1 MANPFDKVSDFLD
14 DIVPNEIKPYLGTL
28 AATAVP
34 GLLPIPGGGLGGFL
48 AGAGTDVLMQKLLY
62 GSDED
67 RDTDYLSAGM
77 SGALAG
83 LANLNVDRRTV
94 DLKKAGVTDRGVDF
108 NKTNKDLILEAQ
120 AMGIDPK
127 LSISDLSNLD
137 AQAPRFT
144 ATSGVKTNADLLA
157 RLNAK
162 EAFPG
167 KGNYFASDFQQGL
180 KDFATPFGVDNKPF
194 NLSEIGASGASLKD
208 VGKELLST
216 SSMLQL
222 GQTPSQMKNAAD
234 ALKDAER
241 RYQEYLDQ
249 LSADQR
255 ASVEEDRQA
264 RISAYKEYLGL
275 AGYSNEEIDKALFQ
289 AGHIGEG
296 ETVYAARG
304 GRIGFD
310 VGGDTGG
317 KTDNMG
323 IGNYIEAEK
332 VRAEYTDKL
341 KRMLQAE
348 RVKMKMNDPGLM
360 RFANAL
366 MPGGEGFYTKQEM
379 RFPDMEAR
387 YKANIEKMK
396 MDQAKDDYEKDQ
408 IKKQLR
414 KDEFDDIVN
423 MIDDRF
429 SDNREQRK
437 MASVGGRMTSE
448 GDPISPDVPEG
459 MQMDLRPGGF
469 IPLGTKPKADDVP
482 AMVGKNEFVLND
494 EAVSGIGKMLTGKPD
509 PRAGARALYDL
520 QSKMEAIV

>member
-1 MANPFDKVSDFLD
+1 MSG
-14 DIVPNEIKPYLGTL
+14 I
-28 AATAVP
+28 
-34 GLLPIPGGGLGGFL
+34 LGGFANMNPAKRRVNL
-48 AGAGTDVLMQKLLY
+48 EKAGIEANPNFGKTPLSQEAYVKAMQDQGFTNISPADYQKYAAGFGGTEFTGITGADTNTKLL
-62 GSDED
+62 D
-67 RDTDYLSAGM
+67 RLNIQDVNDPSRALVGKESAGFM
-77 SGALAG
+77 
-83 LANLNVDRRTV
+83 NV
-94 DLKKAGVTDRGVDF
+94 LK
-108 NKTNKDLILEAQ
+108 
-120 AMGIDPK
+120 
-127 LSISDLSNLD
+127 SDV
-137 AQAPRFT
+137 A
-144 ATSGVKTNADLLA
+144 
-157 RLNAK
+157 
-162 EAFPG
+162 
-167 KGNYFASDFQQGL
+167 QGL
-180 KDFATPFGVDNKPF
+180 KDFATPFDFRGM
-194 NLSEIGASGASLKD
+194 GASENPFMD

-216 SSMLQL
+216 ATLAQV
-222 GQTPSQMKNAAD
+222 GQTPSQVKNAAD

-264 RISAYKEYLGL
+264 RIAAYKQYMGL
-275 AGYSNEEIDKALFQ
+275 AGYSNEEIDTALFQ
-289 AGHIGEG
+289 AGHIGQG
-296 ETVYAARG
+296 ETVYAAKG

-332 VRAEYTDKL
+332 VRTEYTDKL

-348 RVKMKMNDPGLM
+348 QVKMKMNDPGLM

-414 KDEFDDIVN
+414 KNEFDDIVN

-494 EAVSGIGKMLTGKPD
+494 EAVSGIGKLLTGQPD

>member
-1 MANPFDKVSDFLD
+1 MPFHDKVADFLD
-14 DIVPNEIKPYLGTL
+14 DVIPNEIKPYVGT
-28 AATAVP
+28 AVATA
-34 GLLPIPGGGLGGFL
+34 IPFGGGIAGGFL
-48 AGAGTDVLMQKLLY
+48 GAAGTDILMQKLLY

-77 SGALAG
+77 SGILGG
-83 LANLNVDRRTV
+83 LKNLNVAPREV
-94 DLKKAGVTDRGVDF
+94 NLKKAGIQETGIQSGTPLTQAQYVANMQGQGFTNLSPTDYQQYLTNFSGPKFEGIPGV
-108 NKTNKDLILEAQ
+108 N
-120 AMGIDPK
+120 
-127 LSISDLSNLD
+127 
-137 AQAPRFT
+137 
-144 ATSGVKTNADLLA
+144 TNADLLA
-157 RLNAK
+157 RLNAGK
-162 EAFPG
+162 ATATTG
-167 KGNYFASDFQQGL
+167 KGNYFASDFKQGL
-180 KDFATPFGVDNKPF
+180 KDFATPFDFEG
-194 NLSEIGASGASLKD
+194 IGASETPFKD
-208 VGKELLST
+208 IGTELLST

-222 GQTPSQMKNAAD
+222 GQTPSQVKNAAD

-264 RISAYKEYLGL
+264 RIAAYKQYMGL
-275 AGYSNEEIDKALFQ
+275 AGYSNEEIDTALFQ
-289 AGHIGEG
+289 AGHIGQG
-296 ETVYAARG
+296 ETVYAAKG

-332 VRAEYTDKL
+332 VRTEYTDKL

-348 RVKMKMNDPGLM
+348 QVKMKMNDPGLM

-494 EAVSGIGKMLTGKPD
+494 EAVSGIGKLLTGQPD

>member
-1 MANPFDKVSDFLD
+1 MPFHDKVADFLD
-14 DIVPNEIKPYLGTL
+14 DVIPNEIKPYLGT
-28 AATAVP
+28 AAAAYAGP
-34 GLLPIPGGGLGGFL
+34 AIGGMFGGGILQNFL
-48 AGAGTDVLMQKLLY
+48 AGAGSDILTQQLIY

-77 SGALAG
+77 SGILSG
-83 LANLNVDRRTV
+83 LQGVEKGFLGGRDPVARTV
-94 DLKKAGVTDRGVDF
+94 DTSVPGVQKKFQDRLDIGSSIDRTKFPTSQAYEQAVIDAGG
-108 NKTNKDLILEAQ
+108 A
-120 AMGIDPK
+120 
-127 LSISDLSNLD
+127 LS
-137 AQAPRFT
+137 
-144 ATSGVKTNADLLA
+144 
-157 RLNAK
+157 
-162 EAFPG
+162 G
-167 KGNYFASDFQQGL
+167 KGNYFQSDFLKGL
-180 KDFATPFGVDNKPF
+180 SDFATPFDFSGVGQSATPIKDI
-194 NLSEIGASGASLKD
+194 IG
-208 VGKELLST
+208 ETT
-216 SSMLQL
+216 SSLGMLQL
-222 GQTPSQMKNAAD
+222 GQTPSQVKNAAD

-264 RISAYKEYLGL
+264 RIAAYKQYMGL
-275 AGYSNEEIDKALFQ
+275 AGYSNEEIETALFQ

-310 VGGDTGG
+310 VGGGTGG

-332 VRAEYTDKL
+332 VRTEYIDKL

-348 RVKMKMNDPGLM
+348 QVKMKMNDPGLM
-360 RFANAL
+360 RFGNAL
-366 MPGGEGFYTKQEM
+366 MPGGEGFYTRQEM
-379 RFPDMEAR
+379 AFPDMKAR
-387 YKANIEKMK
+387 YEQAIEKMK
-396 MDQAKDDYEKDQ
+396 MDQARDDYERDQ
-408 IKKQLR
+408 MKKQLR

-429 SDNREQRK
+429 SDNRQQRK
-437 MASVGGRMTSE
+437 MASVGGRMTPE
-448 GDPISPDVPEG
+448 GDPISPDVPKG

-494 EAVSGIGKMLTGKPD
+494 EAVSGIGKLLTGQPD

>member
-1 MANPFDKVSDFLD
+1 MGNPFDKVSDFLD
-14 DIVPNEIKPYLGTL
+14 DIIPNEIKPYVGTL
-28 AATAVP
+28 AATS
-34 GLLPIPGGGLGGFL
+34 IPFAGGIAGGFL
-48 AGAGTDVLMQKLLY
+48 GAAGTDLLMQKLLY

-77 SGALAG
+77 SGILGG
-83 LANLNVDRRTV
+83 LKNVESGFLGGRDPRARTI
-94 DLKKAGVTDRGVDF
+94 DTSKPG
-108 NKTNKDLILEAQ
+108 
-120 AMGIDPK
+120 GI
-127 LSISDLSNLD
+127 
-137 AQAPRFT
+137 
-144 ATSGVKTNADLLA
+144 
-157 RLNAK
+157 K
-162 EAFPG
+162 EALQDRIDIGQNIDRTSFPTSQAYEQAIIDAGGALPG
-167 KGNYFASDFQQGL
+167 KGNYFKSDFL
-180 KDFATPFGVDNKPF
+180 KSASDFATPFDFAGVGTSATP
-194 NLSEIGASGASLKD
+194 LKD
-208 VGKELLST
+208 IGQELLST
-216 SSMLQL
+216 ATLAQV

-264 RISAYKEYLGL
+264 RIAAYKQYMGL
-275 AGYSNEEIDKALFQ
+275 AGYSNEEIDTALFQ

-296 ETVYAARG
+296 ETAYAAQG

-332 VRAEYTDKL
+332 VRTEYTDKL

-448 GDPISPDVPEG
+448 GDPISPDVPPG